1 MTSASNQLPTGSA
14 AQDLILLAL
23 FQSRL
28 RERSQYLGQV
38 IQSHRQRLSAHA
50 QAGRNDAD
58 DERQAKLERIRLAEQ
73 ALTAVQQAQERLD
86 GGRFGVCDACAEAIG
101 WDELLESPEQTTCR
115 SCTGF
120 GVLESRV
127 LKA

>member
-1 MTSASNQLPTGSA
+1 MTSGSNQLPMGSA

-38 IQSHRQRLSAHA
+38 IHSHRQRLSAHA
-50 QAGRNDAD
+50 QAERDDAD
-58 DERQAKLERIRLAEQ
+58 DERQTRLERIRLAEQ
-73 ALTAVQQAQERLD
+73 ALAAVQEAQQRLD
-86 GGRFGVCDACAEAIG
+86 GGRFGVCDVCAEAIG
-101 WDELLESPEQTTCR
+101 WDELLQSPEQTTCR
-115 SCTGF
+115 ACSGCGA
-120 GVLESRV
+120 LEAIA